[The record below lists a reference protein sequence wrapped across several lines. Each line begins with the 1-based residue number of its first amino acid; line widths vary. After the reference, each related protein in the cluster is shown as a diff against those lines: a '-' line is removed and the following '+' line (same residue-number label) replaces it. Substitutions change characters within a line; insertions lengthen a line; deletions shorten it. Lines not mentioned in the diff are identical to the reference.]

1 MPGRQGKYSYI
12 HTIRKQVGGQVIEV
26 KTPVGNREYSH
37 LLDQTDPLHFTVEK
51 TRRCFMYNSQYF
63 QLDMYGFWK
72 IFLAAVSI
80 IKYFLQVPGAVPPA
94 VPRPDA
100 AGDLHHAL
108 AGGLQRQAAVISKR

>member
-72 IFLAAVSI
+72 IFLAAV
-80 IKYFLQVPGAVPPA
+80 
-94 VPRPDA
+94 
-100 AGDLHHAL
+100 
-108 AGGLQRQAAVISKR
+108 